1 MERDCSRGSVSAQR
15 GQSGRCAA
23 LARSRCSS
31 SRFPSS
37 CVPPRPRRAARS
49 CATQSTFARGRGTT
63 TRRRA
68 VPRGWTSSPRRCAR
82 PTTRFAPRTTAV
94 SAPTSA
100 PTTRRSTRRESSCS
114 STCGCAR
121 RVVCS
126 SVRRGADIIRPPPPH
141 RSTRSSATPPLH
153 PRHVDAP
160 SRRDLSRRR
169 GLCGWRCA
177 VACPLLTCALCLPC
191 QAKPDTYIHTH
202 IAIHVTGAAPR
213 RQVHWPAALRGAR
226 RLHGPRRP
234 VRPGRR
240 D

>member
-1 MERDCSRGSVSAQR
+1 MGRFQPSEGSPVAVPHSRG
-15 GQSGRCAA
+15 
-23 LARSRCSS
+23 
-31 SRFPSS
+31 
-37 CVPPRPRRAARS
+37 RAARRRGFPPRAS
-49 CATQSTFARGRGTT
+49 LHGLVGRRARVRRSQRLRVAVVQLHDDGLSRGDGP
-63 TRRRA
+63 RRRA
-68 VPRGWTSSPRRCAR
+68 GALGQLHASHRGRRRCRRRRRRRRPEGVHAGKAR
-82 PTTRFAPRTTAV
+82 AAPPAGARVASFAPASDVERTSFV
-94 SAPTSA
+94 HPS
-100 PTTRRSTRRESSCS
+100 
-114 STCGCAR
+114 
-121 RVVCS
+121 
-126 SVRRGADIIRPPPPH
+126 PH